1 MSLVLVLLGLQLTTP
16 SVWVFLDQLAE
27 FVPHANYSSSFPK
40 FDQPEIQKYDND
52 YVKTEKQRWH
62 AFTRDAMHFGDD
74 KFWYNYVVQKSTV
87 RKLENERNRRPSVR
101 SQSFR
106 TRGVKRKFSLEDDGV
121 SIVEEGQRQWSSALA
136 SRSRDDGLKDSIM
149 AGQDQYPTPEDTPV
163 KKRNPSSGYISVYS
177 DHNVATDGQSSNRTI
192 AIADDRET
200 KSPAATGHRARTEWS
215 PPEMR

>member
-1 MSLVLVLLGLQLTTP
+1 M
-16 SVWVFLDQLAE
+16 
-27 FVPHANYSSSFPK
+27 PHANYSDRFPK

-62 AFTRDAMHFGDD
+62 AFTRDAMHFEDE

-101 SQSFR
+101 SQPSR
-106 TRGVKRKFSLEDDGV
+106 ARGVKRKLSLEDDGI
-121 SIVEEGQRQWSSALA
+121 SIVEENQRQWSSTLA
-136 SRSRDDGLKDSIM
+136 PRSRDDGRTDSVM

-163 KKRNPSSGYISVYS
+163 KKRKPSSGYISVYS
-177 DHNVATDGQSSNRTI
+177 DHNIATDGQSSTRAI

-200 KSPAATGHRARTEWS
+200 NSPAPTGHRARTEWS
-215 PPEMR
+215 PQEMR